1 MGKEIKF
8 MVTRGRGL
16 SEETWMR
23 QSNGTNFKI
32 STRDVMYNMKN
43 IINTVVCYI

>member
-32 STRDVMYNMKN
+32 STRDVMYNTIN